1 MVKTNFIYFFAFF
14 FFPVILFSQQDIIQK
29 TDTAGFYKLNDVVIT
44 ATRTASNTIE
54 LANSISVIDSAEIV
68 NKNSF
73 NTFDA
78 IKNEYGISFTQ
89 QGGKASVSNIY
100 IRGGS
105 PSQSLVIID
114 GVEVNMP
121 NDPSN
126 FYNFFSLPLDN
137 TSRIEI
143 LRGPQSTLYGSDA
156 LTGVINIITLK
167 GKSKPVINF
176 GFEGGSYNTY
186 KGTIT
191 SLGAIGNFNYSTA
204 LSRTKSDGYSAASE
218 NYNSNPESPYERDGY
233 QLDNFN
239 TILGYDFSESFSADL
254 VIRYNNSSTNLDQS
268 TGSPDFWDDPT
279 YIFDQ
284 EEFFIRA
291 QGNLNLLE
299 TKWKQKFG
307 FSSLRN
313 IRNYSYDTSA
323 ASIYY
328 SRSNYDGRKYKA
340 DWQNDFYFY
349 ENNLITAGVE
359 FELEETSSEYY
370 AFTYVDPP
378 DYASIF
384 PKKSANTF
392 GIYLQDQ
399 VKLDESFFGTIGVR
413 YNYQN
418 QFGSAFTFS
427 IAPAY
432 IFWETG
438 TKIKATVGTG
448 FKAPSLFY
456 LYDPVYGNSDLNPEQ
471 SFGWD
476 AGIEQFFWAE
486 KFSIGANYFSN
497 NFTDMFGL
505 DSNFK
510 TININ
515 EAQTSGVELF
525 AKADLVDGV
534 IIKANYTY
542 LDARDKSEDT
552 PDYNQKLIRRPENKA
567 GLYVSYTWDNIANMN
582 IDLMYVGKRD
592 ELDFATYPA
601 TRIIM
606 PGYFLVNLAAYYDL
620 LPFLRLQGRIEN
632 LLNEQYEEIYGYG
645 TAGLSIYGGINL
657 RLQ

>member
-1 MVKTNFIYFFAFF
+1 M
-14 FFPVILFSQQDIIQK
+14 LFSQQDMIQK
-29 TDTAGFYKLNDVVIT
+29 TDTAGYYRLNDVVIT

-137 TSRIEI
+137 TNRIEI

-167 GKSKPVINF
+167 GKGKPVFNF
-176 GFEGGSYNTY
+176 GVEGGSYNSY

-191 SLGAIGNFNYSTA
+191 SLGAIGNFNYSAA

-218 NYNSNPESPYERDGY
+218 NYNSNPDSPFEKDGY

-239 TILGYDFSESFSADL
+239 TILGYDFSESFDADV

-268 TGSPDFWDDPT
+268 DGPPDFWDDPT

-291 QGNLNLLE
+291 QGKLNLMDG
-299 TKWKQKFG
+299 KWNQKIG
-307 FSSLRN
+307 LTYFSNVRK
-313 IRNYSYDTSA
+313 YSYDTSA
-323 ASIYY
+323 VSIFYPEYIYDY
-328 SRSNYDGRKYKA
+328 SWSNYDGRKYKL
-340 DWQNDFYFY
+340 DWQNNFKLN
-349 ENNLITAGVE
+349 ESNLVTLGAE
-359 FELEETSSEYY
+359 FELEESASKYFARNY
-370 AFTYVDPP
+370 IPDPNYP

-384 PKKSANTF
+384 PEKSANTF

-399 VKLDESFFGTIGVR
+399 IKVDESFFGTIGVR
-413 YNYQN
+413 FDYQN
-418 QFGSAFTFS
+418 QFGSAFTYR

-438 TKIKATVGTG
+438 TKLKATVGTG

-471 SFGWD
+471 SFGLD
-476 AGIEQFFWAE
+476 AGVEQFFWSAD
-486 KFSIGANYFSN
+486 FSIGANYFYN
-497 NFTDMFGL
+497 KFTDMFGF

-510 TININ
+510 TVNIN
-515 EAQTSGVELF
+515 EAQTDGVEVF
-525 AKADLVDGV
+525 ANANLTDGL

-542 LDARDKSEDT
+542 LNARDKSEGT
-552 PDYNQKLIRRPENKA
+552 SDYNQKLIRRPENKA
-567 GLYVSYTWDNIANMN
+567 GMYVSYTWNNIANLN
-582 IDLMYVGKRD
+582 LDIIYVGKRD
-592 ELDFATYPA
+592 ELDFATYS
-601 TRIIM
+601 RIVM
-606 PGYFLVNLAAYYDL
+606 PDYFLINIAAYYDL
-620 LPFLRLQGRIEN
+620 FSFLRFQGRIEN
-632 LLNEQYEEIYGYG
+632 LLDKQYEEIYGYG
-645 TAGLSIYGGINL
+645 TAGLSFFGGIYVSI
-657 RLQ
+657 Q

>member
-1 MVKTNFIYFFAFF
+1 MVKTKYAFLFAVFL
-14 FFPVILFSQQDIIQK
+14 FPAILFSQQDIIQK

-44 ATRTASNTIE
+44 ATRTASNTVE

-68 NKNSF
+68 NKNSL
-73 NTFDA
+73 NTYDA

-137 TSRIEI
+137 TSRVEI

-167 GKSKPVINF
+167 GEGKPVFNF
-176 GFEGGSYNTY
+176 GFEGGSYNSY
-186 KGTIT
+186 KGMIT
-191 SLGAIGNFNYSTA
+191 SLGAVEKFNYSVA
-204 LSRTKSDGYSAASE
+204 LSRTKSDGYSSASDQYGNTE
-218 NYNSNPESPYERDGY
+218 KDGF

-239 TILGYDFSESFSADL
+239 TILGYDFSKSFSADIVL
-254 VIRYNNSSTNLDQS
+254 RYDKASTDLDQS
-268 TGSPDFWDDPT
+268 LGPPTSWDDYT

-291 QGNLNLLE
+291 QGNLSLMDS
-299 TKWKQKFG
+299 KWNQKFG
-307 FSSLRN
+307 ISSFRN

-328 SRSNYDGRKYKA
+328 SRSNYDGKKYKA

-349 ENNLITAGVE
+349 KNNLITAGVE

-370 AFTYVDPP
+370 QKTNLSPP

-384 PKKSANTF
+384 PEKSANTF

-399 VKLDESFFGTIGVR
+399 IKLDESFFGTIGVR
-413 YNYQN
+413 YDYQN
-418 QFGSAFTFS
+418 QFGSAFTYR

-438 TKIKATVGTG
+438 TKLKATFGTG

-456 LYDPVYGNSDLNPEQ
+456 LYDPVYGNSELNPEL

-476 AGIEQFFWAE
+476 TGFEQFFWTS
-486 KFSIGANYFSN
+486 KFSIGANYFHN
-497 NFTDMFGL
+497 NFTNMFGF

-515 EAQTSGVELF
+515 EAQTNGIEVF
-525 AKADLVDGV
+525 AKADLADGLIV
-534 IIKANYTY
+534 KANYTY
-542 LDARDKSEDT
+542 LNARDKSENT
-552 PDYNQKLIRRPENKA
+552 PDYNQKLVRRPDNKA
-567 GLYVSYTWDNIANMN
+567 GVYVSYSVNNDANVN
-582 IDLMYVGKRD
+582 IDVMYVGKRD
-592 ELDFATYPA
+592 ELDFSTYPA
-601 TRIIM
+601 SRMVM
-606 PGYFLVNLAAYYDL
+606 PEYFLINLAAYYNL
-620 LPFLRLQGRIEN
+620 FSFLRLQGRIEN
-632 LLNEQYEEIYGYG
+632 LLDKQYEEIYGYG
-645 TAGLSIYGGINL
+645 TAGFSFYGGINL
-657 RLQ
+657 RVE

>member
-1 MVKTNFIYFFAFF
+1 MVRTKYIFLFAVF
-14 FFPVILFSQQDIIQK
+14 LYTATTLSQQDIIQK
-29 TDTAGFYKLNDVVIT
+29 TDTAGFYKLNEVVIT
-44 ATRTASNTIE
+44 ATRTASNTVE

-137 TSRIEI
+137 TNRIEI

-167 GKSKPVINF
+167 GQGKPVLNF
-176 GFEGGSYNTY
+176 AFEGGSYSTY
-186 KGTIT
+186 KATIT
-191 SLGAIGNFNYSTA
+191 SLGSVGKFNYSA
-204 LSRTKSDGYSAASE
+204 AYSRTKSDGYSAASTKYGNIE
-218 NYNSNPESPYERDGY
+218 KDGF

-239 TILGYDFSESFSADL
+239 TILGYDFSETFDADL

-268 TGSPDFWDDPT
+268 FGPPEFWDDYT

-284 EEFFIRA
+284 EEYFVRA
-291 QGNLNLLE
+291 QGNLNLMDK
-299 TKWKQKFG
+299 KWHQKIG
-307 FSSLRN
+307 LSVLRN
-313 IRNYSYDTSA
+313 IRNYSYDTSS
-323 ASIYY
+323 ASSKY
-328 SRSNYDGRKYKA
+328 SWSNYDGKKYKA
-340 DWQNDFYFY
+340 DWQNDFYFF
-349 ENNLITAGVE
+349 ENNIITAGAE
-359 FELEETSSEYY
+359 FEYEETTSEYY
-370 AFTYVDPP
+370 SFPVFFPSDSSVLPLKSMNNIGIFTQNQFRLN
-378 DYASIF
+378 DY
-384 PKKSANTF
+384 
-392 GIYLQDQ
+392 L
-399 VKLDESFFGTIGVR
+399 FGTIGIR
-413 YNYQN
+413 YDYHN
-418 QFGSAFTFS
+418 QFGSAFTYR

-432 IFWETG
+432 IIWETG
-438 TKIKATVGTG
+438 TKLRATVGTG

-456 LYDPVYGNSDLNPEQ
+456 LYDPLYGNSDLNPEQ

-476 AGIEQFFWAE
+476 AGFEQFFWSAD
-486 KFSIGANYFSN
+486 FSIGANYFYN
-497 NFTDMFGL
+497 NFSDMFGF

-515 EAQTSGVELF
+515 ETQTNGVEVF
-525 AKADLVDGV
+525 AKAALTTGL

-542 LDARDKSEDT
+542 LNARDKSEDT

-567 GLYVSYTWDNIANMN
+567 GLYVSYTWNNTANMN
-582 IDLMYVGKRD
+582 IDIMYVGKRD

-601 TRIIM
+601 SRIVM
-606 PGYFLVNLAAYYDL
+606 PHYFLINLAAYYDL
-620 LPFLRLQGRIEN
+620 FSFLRLQGRIEN
-632 LLNEQYEEIYGYG
+632 LLDKQYEEIYGYG
-645 TAGLSIYGGINL
+645 TSGLSFYGGIYL
-657 RLQ
+657 RVQ

>member
-1 MVKTNFIYFFAFF
+1 MVKTHFIYFFVFF
-14 FFPVILFSQQDIIQK
+14 FFPVTLFSQQDIIQK

-191 SLGAIGNFNYSTA
+191 SLGAIGNFNYSAA

-239 TILGYDFSESFSADL
+239 TILGYDFSKSFSAEL

-515 EAQTSGVELF
+515 EAQTNGVELF
-525 AKADLVDGV
+525 LKADLLEGI

-601 TRIIM
+601 NRIIM

-645 TAGLSIYGGINL
+645 TPGLSIYGGINL